1 MSLEPSSSRIA
12 VVGTGVIGA
21 SWAAYFLAKGFDVAA
36 TDPADGAEKRLRAL
50 VDGFWPAL
58 ESMGL
63 VEGASRSRLR
73 FDPEI
78 MRAVAGCAF
87 IQENGPERVDVKRDL
102 LAKISAAVPSD
113 SLIATSSSG
122 ILISDIQDAAAYPQR
137 VLLGHPFNPP
147 HLIPLVEVVGGRQTS
162 EDAIKKALTFYE
174 SIGKK
179 PIHIRREVKGHVAN
193 RLQAALWREAF
204 HLVEQGIASVED
216 VDTAIAQGPGL
227 RWALLG
233 PFLNLHLSGGAGG
246 IAHVLE
252 HLGPPM
258 ESWWHDLGNPI
269 LNEEVNGVIARGV
282 AEELRGAGFAHLA
295 HHRDDLLLAL
305 LQLKA
310 DADRPTSSD
319 LTSFAVSD
327 PVQGARLYPSDKEAR
342 PMTGE

>member
-21 SWAAYFLAKGFDVAA
+21 SWAAFFLAKGFDVVA

-58 ESMGL
+58 ERMGL
-63 VEGASRSRLR
+63 ARGASRSRLR

-78 MRAVAGCAF
+78 MRAVSGCAF

-122 ILISDIQDAAAYPQR
+122 ILISDIQDAAAYPER

-147 HLIPLVEVVGGRQTS
+147 HLIPLVEVGGGRQTS

-179 PIHIRREVKGHVAN
+179 TIHIWREV
-193 RLQAALWREAF
+193 F

-216 VDTAIAQGPGL
+216 VETAIAQGPGL

-258 ESWWHDLGNPI
+258 ESLWHDLGNVTLDEE
-269 LNEEVNGVIARGV
+269 LNAAITRGV
-282 AEELRGAGFAHLA
+282 VEEL
-295 HHRDDLLLAL
+295 
-305 LQLKA
+305 
-310 DADRPTSSD
+310 
-319 LTSFAVSD
+319 
-327 PVQGARLYPSDKEAR
+327 
-342 PMTGE
+342 

>member
-1 MSLEPSSSRIA
+1 MGLGPISGRIA

-36 TDPADGAEKRLRAL
+36 TDPADGAEKRLRTL

-58 ESMGL
+58 EHIGL
-63 VEGASRSRLR
+63 AAGASRSRLR

-78 MRAVAGCAF
+78 ARAVEGCAF

-102 LAKISAAVPSD
+102 LARISAVAPSD

-122 ILISDIQDAAAYPQR
+122 ILISDIQDAAAYPER

-147 HLIPLVEVVGGRQTS
+147 HLIPLVEVVGGRMTS
-162 EDAIKKALTFYE
+162 EGAIKKALTFYG

-204 HLVEQGIASVED
+204 YLVEQGIASVED
-216 VDTAIAQGPGL
+216 VDTAIAHGPGL

-252 HLGPPM
+252 HLGPPL
-258 ESWWHDLGNPI
+258 ESWWRELGNI
-269 LNEEVNGVIARGV
+269 TLNEDLNEAIARGV
-282 AEELRGAGFAHLA
+282 AEELGAADLAHLTSQ
-295 HHRDDLLLAL
+295 RDDLLLAL

-310 DADRPTSSD
+310 DADRLP
-319 LTSFAVSD
+319 
-327 PVQGARLYPSDKEAR
+327 
-342 PMTGE
+342 

>member
-1 MSLEPSSSRIA
+1 MGLGPISGRIA

-36 TDPADGAEKRLRAL
+36 TDPADGAEKRLRTL

-58 ESMGL
+58 EHIGL
-63 VEGASRSRLR
+63 AAGASRSRLR
-73 FDPEI
+73 FDPDI
-78 MRAVAGCAF
+78 ARAVEGCAF

-102 LAKISAAVPSD
+102 LARISAVAPSD

-122 ILISDIQDAAAYPQR
+122 ILISDIQDAAAYPER

-147 HLIPLVEVVGGRQTS
+147 HLIPLVEVVGGRMTS
-162 EDAIKKALTFYE
+162 EGAIKKALTFYG

-204 HLVEQGIASVED
+204 NLVEQGIASVED
-216 VDTAIAQGPGL
+216 VDTAIAHGPGL

-252 HLGPPM
+252 HLGPPL
-258 ESWWHDLGNPI
+258 ESWWRELGNVT
-269 LNEEVNGVIARGV
+269 LNEDLNGAIARGV
-282 AEELRGAGFAHLA
+282 TEELGAADLAHLTSQ
-295 HHRDDLLLAL
+295 RDDMLLAL
-305 LQLKA
+305 LRLKA
-310 DADRPTSSD
+310 
-319 LTSFAVSD
+319 
-327 PVQGARLYPSDKEAR
+327 G
-342 PMTGE
+342 MTGPS

>member
-1 MSLEPSSSRIA
+1 MGSGSLSARIG

-36 TDPADGAEKRLRAL
+36 NDPADGAEKRLRTL

-58 ESMGL
+58 ERVGL
-63 VEGASRSRLR
+63 AEGASRSRLR
-73 FDPEI
+73 FDRDI
-78 MRAVAGCAF
+78 RRAVEGCAF

-102 LAKISAAVPSD
+102 LAKISSVVPSD

-122 ILISDIQDAAAYPQR
+122 ILISDIQDAAAFPER
-137 VLLGHPFNPP
+137 VFLGHPFNPP
-147 HLIPLVEVVGGRQTS
+147 HLMPLVEVVGGRLTS
-162 EDAIKKALTFYE
+162 EVAVEKALAFYR

-179 PIHIRREVKGHVAN
+179 PIHIRREVKGYLAN

-204 HLVEQGIASVED
+204 YLVQQGIASVED
-216 VDTAIAQGPGL
+216 VDTAIAHGPGL

-252 HLGPPM
+252 HFGPPI
-258 ESWWHDLGNPI
+258 ESWWRDLGNVT
-269 LNEEVNGVIARGV
+269 LNEELNRAIARGV
-282 AEELRGAGFAHLA
+282 TEELGDVDLA
-295 HHRDDLLLAL
+295 DLTSQRDDALLAL

-310 DADRPTSSD
+310 DTDRLP
-319 LTSFAVSD
+319 
-327 PVQGARLYPSDKEAR
+327 
-342 PMTGE
+342 

>member
-1 MSLEPSSSRIA
+1 MSLEPSSGRIA

-36 TDPADGAEKRLRAL
+36 TDPAGGAEKRLRAL
-50 VDGFWPAL
+50 VDEFWPSL
-58 ESMGL
+58 ERLGL
-63 VEGASRSRLR
+63 VDGASRSRLS

-102 LAKISAAVPSD
+102 LGKISAAVPSD
-113 SLIATSSSG
+113 SLIASSSSG
-122 ILISDIQDAAAYPQR
+122 ILISDIQDAAAYPER

-162 EDAIKKALTFYE
+162 EDAINKALTFYE

-179 PIHIRREVKGHVAN
+179 TIRIRREVKGHVAN

-204 HLVEQGIASVED
+204 YLVEQGIASVED

-252 HLGPPM
+252 HLGPPL
-258 ESWWHDLGNPI
+258 ESWWPELGNVT
-269 LNEEVNGVIARGV
+269 LNEQLKTAIARGV
-282 AEELRGAGFAHLA
+282 AEELCGADLSDVGR
-295 HHRDDLLLAL
+295 HRNDLLLAL

-310 DADRPTSSD
+310 RADRPC
-319 LTSFAVSD
+319 
-327 PVQGARLYPSDKEAR
+327 
-342 PMTGE
+342 

>member
-1 MSLEPSSSRIA
+1 MSFELSSSRIA

-50 VDGFWPAL
+50 VDGFWPSL

-63 VEGASRSRLR
+63 AEGPARSRLC
-73 FDPEI
+73 FEPEI
-78 MRAVAGCAF
+78 TRAVAGCAF

-102 LAKISAAVPSD
+102 LAKISATVPSD
-113 SLIATSSSG
+113 SLIASSSSG
-122 ILISDIQDAAAYPQR
+122 ILISDIQDAAAYPER

-147 HLIPLVEVVGGRQTS
+147 HLMPLVEVAGGRQTS
-162 EDAIKKALTFYE
+162 EDAIKRALAFYE

-179 PIHIRREVKGHVAN
+179 TIRIRREVKGHVAN

-204 HLVEQGIASVED
+204 YLVEQGIASVED
-216 VDTAIAQGPGL
+216 VDTAIAHGPGL
-227 RWALLG
+227 RWALFG
-233 PFLNLHLSGGAGG
+233 PFLNLHLSGGVGG

-252 HLGPPM
+252 HLGPPL
-258 ESWWHDLGNPI
+258 ESWWRELGAVT
-269 LNEEVNGVIARGV
+269 LNEGLKAAIARGV
-282 AEELRGAGFAHLA
+282 SEESRGVDLGDLA

-310 DADRPTSSD
+310 HADRLP
-319 LTSFAVSD
+319 
-327 PVQGARLYPSDKEAR
+327 
-342 PMTGE
+342 

>member
-1 MSLEPSSSRIA
+1 LA
-12 VVGTGVIGA
+12 GVESIG
-21 SWAAYFLAKGFDVAA
+21 LA
-36 TDPADGAEKRLRAL
+36 
-50 VDGFWPAL
+50 
-58 ESMGL
+58 
-63 VEGASRSRLR
+63 EGASRSRLH

-78 MRAVAGCAF
+78 KRAVADCAF
-87 IQENGPERVDVKRDL
+87 VQENGPETVQVKRDL

-122 ILISDIQDAAAYPQR
+122 TMISDIQDAAAYPER

-147 HLIPLVEVVGGRQTS
+147 HLIPLVEVAGGRQTS
-162 EDAIKKALTFYE
+162 EDAIKKALMFYK

-179 PIHIRREVKGHVAN
+179 TIHIRREVKGHVAN

-233 PFLNLHLSGGAGG
+233 PFLNLHLSGGPGG

-258 ESWWHDLGNPI
+258 EGWWRDLGNTTLSKE
-269 LNEEVNGVIARGV
+269 LNAAIARGV
-282 AEELRGAGFAHLA
+282 AEELRGADSAHLA
-295 HHRDDLLLAL
+295 NHRDELLLAL

-310 DADRPTSSD
+310 AADHLP
-319 LTSFAVSD
+319 
-327 PVQGARLYPSDKEAR
+327 
-342 PMTGE
+342 

>member
-1 MSLEPSSSRIA
+1 LGPLSGTIA

-36 TDPADGAEKRLRAL
+36 TDPAPGAEKRLRTL

-58 ESMGL
+58 ERVGFA
-63 VEGASRSRLR
+63 EGASRRRLR
-73 FDPEI
+73 FDPDIRRTVE
-78 MRAVAGCAF
+78 GGAF

-122 ILISDIQDAAAYPQR
+122 ILISDIQDAAAFPER
-137 VLLGHPFNPP
+137 VVLGHPFNPP
-147 HLIPLVEVVGGRQTS
+147 HLMPLVEVVGGRLTS
-162 EDAIKKALTFYE
+162 EAAVKQALAFYG

-204 HLVEQGIASVED
+204 YLVEQGIASVED
-216 VDTAIAQGPGL
+216 VDTAIAYGPGL

-233 PFLNLHLSGGAGG
+233 PFLNMHLSGGAGG

-252 HLGPPM
+252 HLGPPI
-258 ESWWHDLGNPI
+258 ESWWRDLGHVTLSEE
-269 LNEEVNGVIARGV
+269 LNAAISRGV
-282 AEELRGAGFAHLA
+282 TEELGSADLA
-295 HHRDDLLLAL
+295 RLTSQRDDVLLAL

-310 DADRPTSSD
+310 DADRLP
-319 LTSFAVSD
+319 
-327 PVQGARLYPSDKEAR
+327 
-342 PMTGE
+342 

>member
-1 MSLEPSSSRIA
+1 MSLDPSLSRIA

-36 TDPADGAEKRLRAL
+36 TDPAEGADKRLRAL

-58 ESMGL
+58 EKIGL

-73 FDPEI
+73 FDPDI
-78 MRAVAGCAF
+78 MRAVEGCEF

-102 LAKISAAVPSD
+102 LAKISSAAPCD

-122 ILISDIQDAAAYPQR
+122 ILISDIQDAAAFPER

-162 EDAIKKALTFYE
+162 EDAIKKALAFYQ
-174 SIGKK
+174 SIGKRT
-179 PIHIRREVKGHVAN
+179 IHIRREVKGHVAN

-204 HLVEQGIASVED
+204 YLVEQGIASVED

-246 IAHVLE
+246 ITHVLE
-252 HLGPPM
+252 HLGPPV
-258 ESWWHDLGNPI
+258 ESCWHDLGNVT
-269 LNEEVNGVIARGV
+269 LNEKLSAAIARGIT
-282 AEELRGAGFAHLA
+282 EELCGADPIQLA
-295 HHRDDLLLAL
+295 NHRDEMLLAL
-305 LQLKA
+305 LRLKA
-310 DADRPTSSD
+310 DADRLP
-319 LTSFAVSD
+319 
-327 PVQGARLYPSDKEAR
+327 
-342 PMTGE
+342 